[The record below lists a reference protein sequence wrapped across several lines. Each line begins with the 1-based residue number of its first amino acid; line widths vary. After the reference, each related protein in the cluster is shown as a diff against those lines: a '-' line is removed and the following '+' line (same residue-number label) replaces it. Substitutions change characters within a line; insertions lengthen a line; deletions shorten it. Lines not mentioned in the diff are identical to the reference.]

1 MANEEGVCVSASI
14 SVSCAF
20 LGGSFSSVCLVL
32 FRCISS
38 CFILLYFILSL
49 SLRSLFSSERQK
61 DGEPGWL
68 GRWGGTERNRR
79 RRNCNYDIS
88 SKKRIYCSIKGRSED
103 KAVTVLSWTGE
114 VFMNSC
120 S

>member
-68 GRWGGTERNRR
+68 GRWGGTERNRGTE
-79 RRNCNYDIS
+79 I
-88 SKKRIYCSIKGRSED
+88 
-103 KAVTVLSWTGE
+103 TVILIDRKS
-114 VFMNSC
+114 VV
-120 S
+120 